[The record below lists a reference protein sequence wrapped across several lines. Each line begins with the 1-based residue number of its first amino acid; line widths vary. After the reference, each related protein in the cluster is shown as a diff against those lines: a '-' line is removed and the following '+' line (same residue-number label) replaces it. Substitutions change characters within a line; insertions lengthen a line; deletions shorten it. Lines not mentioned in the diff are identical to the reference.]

1 MNDKPSGSVTIPETF
16 PPPPQSESNFRQFQ
30 RRPRGE
36 RAQSG
41 KVLPPPPAWMVKPL
55 KPPRAR
61 TPTSE

>member
-1 MNDKPSGSVTIPETF
+1 MNEKPPSSTSLPDSL
-16 PPPPQSESNFRQFQ
+16 PPPPSESTYKQFQ

-41 KVLPPPPAWMVKPL
+41 KVLPPPPAWMQKPL

-61 TPTSE
+61 PPSEE